1 MQYNTLLIN
10 ETSYFF
16 DNLLVVF
23 VCLFFNNPHDENLD
37 VIIDNVVNGN
47 YSYFIPSFQITPSSL
62 SILSHLFSCGN
73 ELGEV

>member
-1 MQYNTLLIN
+1 MLIN

-23 VCLFFNNPHDENLD
+23 VCLFFTNPHDESLD
-37 VIIDNVVNGN
+37 LVIDNVVNGN
-47 YSYFIPSFQITPSSL
+47 YSYFIPSFQIIPSSL